1 MHRVTIRSNV
11 VELLVAITAST
22 TVAVLVFVGGL
33 AIGEGATSTRGA
45 TMTFAVAPSEGRLAT
60 PEYEEIRPT
69 AYLCCALIYAD
80 PSMTP

>member
-1 MHRVTIRSNV
+1 MHRLTIRSNV

-33 AIGEGATSTRGA
+33 AIGGATSTRGA
-45 TMTFAVAPSEGRLAT
+45 TTAFAVAPSEGRLAT